1 MLQCVKKH
9 SAKLKATMATQLLHR
24 SRPAMRTP
32 RVLPLVDSR
41 SKPALTSHLT
51 AIRIGPDSDVIIL
64 PHSSDTRNE
73 KGEKKKQPTNLTK
86 ILACLL

>member
-1 MLQCVKKH
+1 
-9 SAKLKATMATQLLHR
+9 
-24 SRPAMRTP
+24 MRTP